1 MGNTDLGAFA
11 IDDQFDNRW
20 VLTGEIDISVHEK
33 FREVWAVDRRASAP
47 VEVDMSAVTF
57 IDSSGLRV
65 LYAARAATP
74 EGTLATLTGVPAQP
88 RWVIEVTGLT
98 DLFHF
103 AESTSA
109 TPAES

>member
-1 MGNTDLGAFA
+1 MGNAEVGAFA
-11 IDDQFDNRW
+11 IDDEFDNRW
-20 VLTGEIDISVHEK
+20 VLTGEIDISVHER
-33 FREVWAVDRRASAP
+33 FRVEWPSDRRASAP

-74 EGTLATLTGVPAQP
+74 EGTLATLTGVPEQP

-103 AESTSA
+103 AETASETA
-109 TPAES
+109 